1 MGTGLYATANFV
13 YNDSGYCN
21 NSTAIR
27 TIECCNKVH
36 CINSGECRMYVRA
49 YVHVRASRFQVGS
62 LDGVPPRSISV
73 ALYRTIRASQG
84 LVA

>member
-1 MGTGLYATANFV
+1 
-13 YNDSGYCN
+13 
-21 NSTAIR
+21 
-27 TIECCNKVH
+27 
-36 CINSGECRMYVRA
+36 MYVRA